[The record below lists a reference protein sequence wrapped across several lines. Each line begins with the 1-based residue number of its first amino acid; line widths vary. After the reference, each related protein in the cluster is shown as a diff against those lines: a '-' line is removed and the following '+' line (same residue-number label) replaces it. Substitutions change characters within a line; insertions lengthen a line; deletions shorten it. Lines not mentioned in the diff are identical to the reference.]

1 MKPLRPSPPYG
12 FLCTLSLAGPQT
24 GVYPSLNWW
33 FGSCGIKVS
42 RLFPLGCGSPK
53 HSTSPLLLP
62 HFYHHAHSVVLPF
75 FETQLHASKL
85 LTPPAIPHLHHQVLE
100 LYFALDETF
109 RHLWHSFALGPFATH
124 VRSTP
129 AHRFAAD
136 CFGARPIYRLPR
148 PITGRFPPVAAD
160 SVRRP
165 TRCRA
170 RPIYRQNQSITGRIR
185 PILDSSQPIQFGT
198 RSTVVPG
205 RFIGSLGRL
214 PVKPDRFLPRHR

>member
-1 MKPLRPSPPYG
+1 MKPLRPNPPYG

-129 AHRFAAD
+129 AHRFL
-136 CFGARPIYRLPR
+136 PICRRLL
-148 PITGRFPPVAAD
+148 
-160 SVRRP
+160 RRP
-165 TRCRA
+165 TDLSAASADYRSISPCR
-170 RPIYRQNQSITGRIR
+170 
-185 PILDSSQPIQFGT
+185 
-198 RSTVVPG
+198 G
-205 RFIGSLGRL
+205 RFGPPPDPLSRPADLSTKSVDLPAESGR
-214 PVKPDRFLPRHR
+214 F